1 MNWIF
6 FVSRRF
12 AKVDRSGRSAVTG
25 FLASLSIC
33 FGVMTLIVTVS
44 VMNGFQMGFIDSIME
59 ISSAHIRVTAP
70 QDFDQQAFEQQCF
83 RPELGVVA
91 MEPMYEA
98 QSLLASATGRQA
110 ASLIRAVSPDIMY
123 TDAGFAQEMQM
134 ISGEFD
140 LSRPG
145 YIVLGSQ
152 LARQLGLRVGSTVNM
167 LALSGGSDV
176 DLISDNRVFVV
187 SGIFSCGYAEINNS
201 YSFISLDAGQ
211 QFFGKDATKLFALKL
226 ADSEKDMQVIYQLEK
241 ALDLIAAADFSHW
254 NCDLIYAVPGQDCRN
269 WASEFD
275 ALERY
280 PIDHVSCYN
289 LTQEEGALLSDKLV
303 PDMETAAELEKI
315 TLERLAERGIFQYE
329 VSNYA
334 RPGGECQHNVNVWR
348 GGLLRGFGPSAAGF
362 DGTDRQ
368 SEVPSVEDWLAG
380 AFPEVDRISVPE
392 RLNEIFAVNLRTV
405 AGWKSQDWLA
415 VPHHD
420 SWQERL
426 SLAGDVEK
434 IYPGCFEITADS
446 VKLTRK
452 GLSFW
457 DTIAEE
463 LLS

>member
-1 MNWIF
+1 MKWIF

-152 LARQLGLRVGSTVNM
+152 LARQLGVRVGSTVNM
-167 LALSGGSDV
+167 LALSGGSGV

-187 SGIFSCGYAEINNS
+187 SGIFSCGYAEINSS
-201 YSFISLDAGQ
+201 YSFISMDAGQ
-211 QFFGKDATKLFALKL
+211 QFFGQEATKIFALKL
-226 ADSEKDMQVIYQLEK
+226 ADSENDLQVIHQLEK
-241 ALDLIAAADFSHW
+241 ALPGIQTESWRSYNRSFFGALKVEKNLLMMLVFMIFVVVGVNIFNGMRRMVFERRSEIAILSALGGRKREVQLIFILRGLLTGLGGAIPGLLLGMLLCIQMDVIFDLIAKLSYWIQYLFTMATNPAMAMFVRENTMYQVYASIPARMFPAEITFITIFGVFSALAASW
-254 NCDLIYAVPGQDCRN
+254 V
-269 WASEFD
+269 ASRKVL
-275 ALERY
+275 A
-280 PIDHVSCYN
+280 
-289 LTQEEGALLSDKLV
+289 
-303 PDMETAAELEKI
+303 M
-315 TLERLAERGIFQYE
+315 TL
-329 VSNYA
+329 
-334 RPGGECQHNVNVWR
+334 
-348 GGLLRGFGPSAAGF
+348 
-362 DGTDRQ
+362 
-368 SEVPSVEDWLAG
+368 SEVL
-380 AFPEVDRISVPE
+380 
-392 RLNEIFAVNLRTV
+392 
-405 AGWKSQDWLA
+405 
-415 VPHHD
+415 HD
-420 SWQERL
+420 E
-426 SLAGDVEK
+426 
-434 IYPGCFEITADS
+434 
-446 VKLTRK
+446 
-452 GLSFW
+452 
-457 DTIAEE
+457 
-463 LLS
+463 

>member
-91 MEPMYEA
+91 VEPMYEA
-98 QSLLASATGRQA
+98 QSLLASATGRQS

-123 TDAGFAQEMQM
+123 TDAGFAQEMQV

-152 LARQLGLRVGSTVNM
+152 LARQLGVRVGSTVNM

-187 SGIFSCGYAEINNS
+187 SGIFSCGYAEINSS
-201 YSFISLDAGQ
+201 YSFISMDAGQ
-211 QFFGKDATKLFALKL
+211 QFFGQEATKIFALKL
-226 ADSEKDMQVIYQLEK
+226 ADSENDLQVIHQLEK
-241 ALDLIAAADFSHW
+241 ALPGIQTESWRSYNRSFFGALKVEKNLLMMLVFMIFVVVGVNIFNGMRRMVFERRSEIAILSALGGRKREVQLIFILRGLLTGLGGAIPGLLLGMLLCIQMDVIFDLIAKLSYWIQYLFTMATNPAMAMFVRENTMYQVYASIPARMFPAEITFITIFGVFSALAASW
-254 NCDLIYAVPGQDCRN
+254 V
-269 WASEFD
+269 ASRKVL
-275 ALERY
+275 A
-280 PIDHVSCYN
+280 
-289 LTQEEGALLSDKLV
+289 
-303 PDMETAAELEKI
+303 M
-315 TLERLAERGIFQYE
+315 TL
-329 VSNYA
+329 
-334 RPGGECQHNVNVWR
+334 
-348 GGLLRGFGPSAAGF
+348 
-362 DGTDRQ
+362 
-368 SEVPSVEDWLAG
+368 SEVL
-380 AFPEVDRISVPE
+380 
-392 RLNEIFAVNLRTV
+392 
-405 AGWKSQDWLA
+405 
-415 VPHHD
+415 HD
-420 SWQERL
+420 E
-426 SLAGDVEK
+426 
-434 IYPGCFEITADS
+434 
-446 VKLTRK
+446 
-452 GLSFW
+452 
-457 DTIAEE
+457 
-463 LLS
+463 

>member
-70 QDFDQQAFEQQCF
+70 QDFDQQAFVQQCF

-91 MEPMYEA
+91 VEPMYEA
-98 QSLLASATGRQA
+98 QSLLASSTGHQA
-110 ASLIRAVSPDIMY
+110 ASLIRAVSPDIIY
-123 TDAGFAQEMQM
+123 TDAGFNREVKM

-140 LSRPG
+140 VSRPG

-241 ALDLIAAADFSHW
+241 ALPGLQTESWRSYNRSFFGALKVEKNLLMMLVFMIFVVVGVNIFNGMRRMVFERRSEIAVLSALGGRKRQVQLIFILRGLLTGLGGAIPGLLLGMLLCVQMDVIFSLIAKMSYWIQYLFTMATNPAMAMFVRENTMYQVYASIPARMFPAEITFITIFGVFSALAASW
-254 NCDLIYAVPGQDCRN
+254 V
-269 WASEFD
+269 ASRKVL
-275 ALERY
+275 A
-280 PIDHVSCYN
+280 
-289 LTQEEGALLSDKLV
+289 
-303 PDMETAAELEKI
+303 M
-315 TLERLAERGIFQYE
+315 TL
-329 VSNYA
+329 
-334 RPGGECQHNVNVWR
+334 
-348 GGLLRGFGPSAAGF
+348 
-362 DGTDRQ
+362 
-368 SEVPSVEDWLAG
+368 SEVL
-380 AFPEVDRISVPE
+380 
-392 RLNEIFAVNLRTV
+392 
-405 AGWKSQDWLA
+405 
-415 VPHHD
+415 HD
-420 SWQERL
+420 E
-426 SLAGDVEK
+426 
-434 IYPGCFEITADS
+434 
-446 VKLTRK
+446 
-452 GLSFW
+452 
-457 DTIAEE
+457 
-463 LLS
+463 

>member
-123 TDAGFAQEMQM
+123 TDAGFALEMQM

-152 LARQLGLRVGSTVNM
+152 LARQLGVRVGSTVNM

-187 SGIFSCGYAEINNS
+187 SGIFSCGYAEINSS
-201 YSFISLDAGQ
+201 YSFISMDAGQ
-211 QFFGKDATKLFALKL
+211 QFFGQEATKIFALKL
-226 ADSEKDMQVIYQLEK
+226 ADSENDLQVIHQLEK
-241 ALDLIAAADFSHW
+241 ALPGIQTESWRSYNRSFFGALKVEKNLLMMLVFMIFVVVGVNIFNGMRRMVFERRSEIAILSALGGRKREVQLIFILRGLLTGLGGAIPGLLLGMLLCIQMDVIFDLIAKLSYWIQYLFTMATNPAMAMFVRENTMYQVYASIPARMFPAEITFITIFGVFSALAASW
-254 NCDLIYAVPGQDCRN
+254 V
-269 WASEFD
+269 ASRKVL
-275 ALERY
+275 A
-280 PIDHVSCYN
+280 
-289 LTQEEGALLSDKLV
+289 
-303 PDMETAAELEKI
+303 M
-315 TLERLAERGIFQYE
+315 TL
-329 VSNYA
+329 
-334 RPGGECQHNVNVWR
+334 
-348 GGLLRGFGPSAAGF
+348 
-362 DGTDRQ
+362 
-368 SEVPSVEDWLAG
+368 SEVL
-380 AFPEVDRISVPE
+380 
-392 RLNEIFAVNLRTV
+392 
-405 AGWKSQDWLA
+405 
-415 VPHHD
+415 HD
-420 SWQERL
+420 E
-426 SLAGDVEK
+426 
-434 IYPGCFEITADS
+434 
-446 VKLTRK
+446 
-452 GLSFW
+452 
-457 DTIAEE
+457 
-463 LLS
+463 

>member
-91 MEPMYEA
+91 VEPMYEA
-98 QSLLASATGRQA
+98 QSLLASSTGHQA
-110 ASLIRAVSPDIMY
+110 ASLIRAVSPDIIY
-123 TDAGFAQEMQM
+123 TDAGFNREVKM

-140 LSRPG
+140 VSRPG

-241 ALDLIAAADFSHW
+241 ALPGLQTESWRSYNRSFFGALKVEKNLLMMLVFMIFVVVGVNIFNGMRRMVFERRSEIAVLSALGGRKRQVQLIFILRGLLTGLGGAIPGLLLGMLLCVQMDVIFSLIAKMSYWIQYLFTMATNPAMAMFVRENTMYQVYASIPARMFPAEITFITIFGVFSALAASW
-254 NCDLIYAVPGQDCRN
+254 V
-269 WASEFD
+269 AS
-275 ALERY
+275 RK
-280 PIDHVSCYN
+280 V
-289 LTQEEGALLSDKLV
+289 
-303 PDMETAAELEKI
+303 
-315 TLERLAERGIFQYE
+315 LAMM
-329 VSNYA
+329 
-334 RPGGECQHNVNVWR
+334 
-348 GGLLRGFGPSAAGF
+348 L
-362 DGTDRQ
+362 
-368 SEVPSVEDWLAG
+368 SEVL
-380 AFPEVDRISVPE
+380 
-392 RLNEIFAVNLRTV
+392 
-405 AGWKSQDWLA
+405 
-415 VPHHD
+415 HD
-420 SWQERL
+420 E
-426 SLAGDVEK
+426 
-434 IYPGCFEITADS
+434 
-446 VKLTRK
+446 
-452 GLSFW
+452 
-457 DTIAEE
+457 
-463 LLS
+463 

>member
-110 ASLIRAVSPDIMY
+110 ASLVRAVSPDIMY

-152 LARQLGLRVGSTVNM
+152 LARQLGVRVGSTVNM

-187 SGIFSCGYAEINNS
+187 SGIFSCGYAEINSS
-201 YSFISLDAGQ
+201 YSFISMDAGQ
-211 QFFGKDATKLFALKL
+211 QFFGQEATKIFALKL
-226 ADSEKDMQVIYQLEK
+226 ADSENDLQVIHQLEK
-241 ALDLIAAADFSHW
+241 ALPGIQTESWRSYNRSFFGALKVEKNLLMMLVFMIFVVVGVNIFNGMRRMVFERRSEIAILSALGGRKREVQLIFILRGLLTGLGGAIPGLLLGMLLCIQMDVIFDLIAKLSYWIQYLFTMATNPAMAMFVRENTMYQVYASIPARMFPAEITFITIFGVFSALAASW
-254 NCDLIYAVPGQDCRN
+254 V
-269 WASEFD
+269 AS
-275 ALERY
+275 RK
-280 PIDHVSCYN
+280 V
-289 LTQEEGALLSDKLV
+289 LS
-303 PDMETAAELEKI
+303 M
-315 TLERLAERGIFQYE
+315 TL
-329 VSNYA
+329 
-334 RPGGECQHNVNVWR
+334 
-348 GGLLRGFGPSAAGF
+348 
-362 DGTDRQ
+362 
-368 SEVPSVEDWLAG
+368 SEVL
-380 AFPEVDRISVPE
+380 
-392 RLNEIFAVNLRTV
+392 
-405 AGWKSQDWLA
+405 
-415 VPHHD
+415 HD
-420 SWQERL
+420 E
-426 SLAGDVEK
+426 
-434 IYPGCFEITADS
+434 
-446 VKLTRK
+446 
-452 GLSFW
+452 
-457 DTIAEE
+457 
-463 LLS
+463 

>member
-152 LARQLGLRVGSTVNM
+152 LARQLGVRVGSTVNM

-187 SGIFSCGYAEINNS
+187 SGIFSCGYAEINSS
-201 YSFISLDAGQ
+201 YSFISMDAGQ
-211 QFFGKDATKLFALKL
+211 QFFGQEATKIFALKL
-226 ADSEKDMQVIYQLEK
+226 ADSENDLQVIHQLEK
-241 ALDLIAAADFSHW
+241 ALPGIQTESWRSYNRSFFGALKVEKNLLMMLVFMIFVVVGVNIFNGMRRMVFERRAEIAILSALGGRKREVQLIFILRGLLTGLGGAIPGLLLGMLLCIQMDVIFDLIAKLSYWIQYLFTMATNPAMAMFVRENTMYQVYASIPARMFPAEITFITIFGVFSALAASW
-254 NCDLIYAVPGQDCRN
+254 V
-269 WASEFD
+269 ASRKVL
-275 ALERY
+275 A
-280 PIDHVSCYN
+280 
-289 LTQEEGALLSDKLV
+289 
-303 PDMETAAELEKI
+303 M
-315 TLERLAERGIFQYE
+315 TL
-329 VSNYA
+329 
-334 RPGGECQHNVNVWR
+334 
-348 GGLLRGFGPSAAGF
+348 
-362 DGTDRQ
+362 
-368 SEVPSVEDWLAG
+368 SEVL
-380 AFPEVDRISVPE
+380 
-392 RLNEIFAVNLRTV
+392 
-405 AGWKSQDWLA
+405 
-415 VPHHD
+415 HD
-420 SWQERL
+420 E
-426 SLAGDVEK
+426 
-434 IYPGCFEITADS
+434 
-446 VKLTRK
+446 
-452 GLSFW
+452 
-457 DTIAEE
+457 
-463 LLS
+463 

>member
-1 MNWIF
+1 MKWIF

-59 ISSAHIRVTAP
+59 ISSAHIRVTAS
-70 QDFDQQAFEQQCF
+70 QDFDQEAFEQQCF

-91 MEPMYEA
+91 VEPMYEA
-98 QSLLASATGRQA
+98 QSLLASASGRQS

-201 YSFISLDAGQ
+201 YSFISMDAGQ

-226 ADSEKDMQVIYQLEK
+226 ADSENDLQVIHQLEK
-241 ALDLIAAADFSHW
+241 AL
-254 NCDLIYAVPGQDCRN
+254 PGIQTESWR
-269 WASEFD
+269 S
-275 ALERY
+275 
-280 PIDHVSCYN
+280 YN
-289 LTQEEGALLSDKLV
+289 RSFFGALKVEKNLLMMLVFMIFVVVGVNIFNGMRRMVFERRSEIAVLSALGGRKREVQL
-303 PDMETAAELEKI
+303 
-315 TLERLAERGIFQYE
+315 IFIL
-329 VSNYA
+329 
-334 RPGGECQHNVNVWR
+334 R
-348 GGLLRGFGPSAAGF
+348 GLLTGLGGAIPGLLLGMLLCVQMDVIFDVIAKLSYWLQYIVTMATNPAMAMYVRENTMYQVYASIPARMFPAEITFITIFGVFSALAASWVASRKVLAM
-362 DGTDRQ
+362 TL
-368 SEVPSVEDWLAG
+368 SEVL
-380 AFPEVDRISVPE
+380 
-392 RLNEIFAVNLRTV
+392 
-405 AGWKSQDWLA
+405 
-415 VPHHD
+415 HD
-420 SWQERL
+420 E
-426 SLAGDVEK
+426 
-434 IYPGCFEITADS
+434 
-446 VKLTRK
+446 
-452 GLSFW
+452 
-457 DTIAEE
+457 
-463 LLS
+463 

>member
-123 TDAGFAQEMQM
+123 TDAGFALEMQM

-152 LARQLGLRVGSTVNM
+152 LARQLGVRVGSTVNM

-187 SGIFSCGYAEINNS
+187 SGIFSCGYAEINSS
-201 YSFISLDAGQ
+201 YSFISMDAGQ
-211 QFFGKDATKLFALKL
+211 QFFGQEATKIFALKL
-226 ADSEKDMQVIYQLEK
+226 ADSENDLQVIHQLEK
-241 ALDLIAAADFSHW
+241 ALPGIQTESWRSYNRSFFGALKVEKNLLMMLVFMIFVVVGVNIFNGMRRMVFERRSEIAILSALGGRKREVQLIFILRGLLTGLGGAIPGLLLGMLLCIQMDVIFDLIAKLSYWIQYLFTMATNPAMAMFVRENTMYQVYASIPARMFPAEITFITIFGVFSALAASW
-254 NCDLIYAVPGQDCRN
+254 V
-269 WASEFD
+269 ASRKVL
-275 ALERY
+275 A
-280 PIDHVSCYN
+280 
-289 LTQEEGALLSDKLV
+289 
-303 PDMETAAELEKI
+303 M
-315 TLERLAERGIFQYE
+315 TL
-329 VSNYA
+329 
-334 RPGGECQHNVNVWR
+334 
-348 GGLLRGFGPSAAGF
+348 
-362 DGTDRQ
+362 
-368 SEVPSVEDWLAG
+368 SEV
-380 AFPEVDRISVPE
+380 F
-392 RLNEIFAVNLRTV
+392 
-405 AGWKSQDWLA
+405 
-415 VPHHD
+415 HD
-420 SWQERL
+420 E
-426 SLAGDVEK
+426 
-434 IYPGCFEITADS
+434 
-446 VKLTRK
+446 
-452 GLSFW
+452 
-457 DTIAEE
+457 
-463 LLS
+463 

>member
-1 MNWIF
+1 MKWIF

-70 QDFDQQAFEQQCF
+70 QYFNQQAFEQQCF

-91 MEPMYEA
+91 VEPMYEA

-110 ASLIRAVSPDIMY
+110 ASLIRAVSPDIIY
-123 TDAGFAQEMQM
+123 TDAGFNREVKM

-241 ALDLIAAADFSHW
+241 ALPGLQTESWRSYNRSFFGALKVEKNLLMMLVFMIFVVVGVNIFNGMRRMVFERRAEIAVLSALGGRKRQVQLIFILRGLLTGLGGAIPGLLLGMLLCVQMDVIFALIAKLSYWIQYLFTMATNPAMAMFVRENTMYQVYASIPARMFPAEITFITIFGVFSALAASW
-254 NCDLIYAVPGQDCRN
+254 V
-269 WASEFD
+269 ASRKVL
-275 ALERY
+275 A
-280 PIDHVSCYN
+280 
-289 LTQEEGALLSDKLV
+289 
-303 PDMETAAELEKI
+303 M
-315 TLERLAERGIFQYE
+315 TL
-329 VSNYA
+329 
-334 RPGGECQHNVNVWR
+334 
-348 GGLLRGFGPSAAGF
+348 
-362 DGTDRQ
+362 
-368 SEVPSVEDWLAG
+368 SEVL
-380 AFPEVDRISVPE
+380 
-392 RLNEIFAVNLRTV
+392 
-405 AGWKSQDWLA
+405 
-415 VPHHD
+415 HD
-420 SWQERL
+420 E
-426 SLAGDVEK
+426 
-434 IYPGCFEITADS
+434 
-446 VKLTRK
+446 
-452 GLSFW
+452 
-457 DTIAEE
+457 
-463 LLS
+463 

>member
-152 LARQLGLRVGSTVNM
+152 LARQLGVRVGSTVNM

-187 SGIFSCGYAEINNS
+187 SGIFSCGYAEINSS
-201 YSFISLDAGQ
+201 YSFISMDAGQ
-211 QFFGKDATKLFALKL
+211 QFFGQEATKIFALKL
-226 ADSEKDMQVIYQLEK
+226 ADSENDLQVIHQLEK
-241 ALDLIAAADFSHW
+241 ALPGIQTESWRSYNRSFFGALKVEKNLLMMLVFMIFVVVGVNIFNGMRRMVFERRSEIAILSALGGRKREVQLIFILRGLLTGLGGAIPGLLLGMLLCIQMDVIFDLIAKLSYWIQYLFTMATNPAMAMFVRENTMYQVYASIPARMFPAEITFITIFGVFSALAASW
-254 NCDLIYAVPGQDCRN
+254 V
-269 WASEFD
+269 ASRKVL
-275 ALERY
+275 A
-280 PIDHVSCYN
+280 
-289 LTQEEGALLSDKLV
+289 
-303 PDMETAAELEKI
+303 M
-315 TLERLAERGIFQYE
+315 TL
-329 VSNYA
+329 
-334 RPGGECQHNVNVWR
+334 
-348 GGLLRGFGPSAAGF
+348 
-362 DGTDRQ
+362 
-368 SEVPSVEDWLAG
+368 SEVL
-380 AFPEVDRISVPE
+380 
-392 RLNEIFAVNLRTV
+392 
-405 AGWKSQDWLA
+405 
-415 VPHHD
+415 HD
-420 SWQERL
+420 E
-426 SLAGDVEK
+426 
-434 IYPGCFEITADS
+434 
-446 VKLTRK
+446 
-452 GLSFW
+452 
-457 DTIAEE
+457 
-463 LLS
+463 

>member
-1 MNWIF
+1 MKWIF

-59 ISSAHIRVTAP
+59 ISSAHIRVTAS
-70 QDFDQQAFEQQCF
+70 QDFDQEAFEQQCF

-91 MEPMYEA
+91 VEPMYEA
-98 QSLLASATGRQA
+98 QSLLASASGRQS

-152 LARQLGLRVGSTVNM
+152 LARQLGVRVGSTVNM

-201 YSFISLDAGQ
+201 YSFISMDAGQ

-226 ADSEKDMQVIYQLEK
+226 ADSEKDMQVIHQLEK
-241 ALDLIAAADFSHW
+241 AL
-254 NCDLIYAVPGQDCRN
+254 PGIQTESWR
-269 WASEFD
+269 S
-275 ALERY
+275 
-280 PIDHVSCYN
+280 YN
-289 LTQEEGALLSDKLV
+289 RSFFGALKVEKNLLMMLVFMIFVVVGVNIFNGMRRMVFERRSEIAVLSALGGRKREVQL
-303 PDMETAAELEKI
+303 
-315 TLERLAERGIFQYE
+315 IFIL
-329 VSNYA
+329 
-334 RPGGECQHNVNVWR
+334 R
-348 GGLLRGFGPSAAGF
+348 GLLTGLGGAIPGLLLGMLLCVQMDVIFDVIAKMSYWIQYLFTMATNPAMAMYVRENTMYQVYASIPARMFPAEITFITIFGVFSALAASWVASRKVLAM
-362 DGTDRQ
+362 TL
-368 SEVPSVEDWLAG
+368 SEVL
-380 AFPEVDRISVPE
+380 
-392 RLNEIFAVNLRTV
+392 
-405 AGWKSQDWLA
+405 
-415 VPHHD
+415 HD
-420 SWQERL
+420 E
-426 SLAGDVEK
+426 
-434 IYPGCFEITADS
+434 
-446 VKLTRK
+446 
-452 GLSFW
+452 
-457 DTIAEE
+457 
-463 LLS
+463 

>member
-1 MNWIF
+1 MKWIF

-59 ISSAHIRVTAP
+59 ISSAHIRVMAP

-152 LARQLGLRVGSTVNM
+152 LARQLGVRVGSTVNM

-187 SGIFSCGYAEINNS
+187 SGIFSCGYAEINSS
-201 YSFISLDAGQ
+201 YSFISMDAGQ
-211 QFFGKDATKLFALKL
+211 QFFGQEATKIFALKL
-226 ADSEKDMQVIYQLEK
+226 ADSENDLQVIHQLEK
-241 ALDLIAAADFSHW
+241 ALPGIQTESWRSYNRSFFGALKVEKNLLMMLVFMIFVVVGVNIFNGMRRMVFERRSEIAILSALGGRKREVQLIFILRGLLTGLGGAIPGLLLGMLLCIQMDVIFDLIAKLSYWIQYLFTMATNPAMAMFVRENTMYQVYASIPARMFPAEITFITIFGVFSALAASW
-254 NCDLIYAVPGQDCRN
+254 V
-269 WASEFD
+269 ASRKVL
-275 ALERY
+275 A
-280 PIDHVSCYN
+280 
-289 LTQEEGALLSDKLV
+289 
-303 PDMETAAELEKI
+303 M
-315 TLERLAERGIFQYE
+315 TL
-329 VSNYA
+329 
-334 RPGGECQHNVNVWR
+334 
-348 GGLLRGFGPSAAGF
+348 
-362 DGTDRQ
+362 
-368 SEVPSVEDWLAG
+368 SEVL
-380 AFPEVDRISVPE
+380 
-392 RLNEIFAVNLRTV
+392 
-405 AGWKSQDWLA
+405 
-415 VPHHD
+415 HD
-420 SWQERL
+420 E
-426 SLAGDVEK
+426 
-434 IYPGCFEITADS
+434 
-446 VKLTRK
+446 
-452 GLSFW
+452 
-457 DTIAEE
+457 
-463 LLS
+463 

>member
-59 ISSAHIRVTAP
+59 ISSAHIRVTAS
-70 QDFDQQAFEQQCF
+70 QDFDQQALEQQCF

-91 MEPMYEA
+91 VEPLYEA

-152 LARQLGLRVGSTVNM
+152 LARQLGVRVGSTVNM

-187 SGIFSCGYAEINNS
+187 SGIFSCGYAEINSS
-201 YSFISLDAGQ
+201 YSFISMDAGQ
-211 QFFGKDATKLFALKL
+211 QFFGQEATKIFALKL
-226 ADSEKDMQVIYQLEK
+226 ADSENDLQVIHQLEK
-241 ALDLIAAADFSHW
+241 AL
-254 NCDLIYAVPGQDCRN
+254 PGIQTESWR
-269 WASEFD
+269 S
-275 ALERY
+275 
-280 PIDHVSCYN
+280 YN
-289 LTQEEGALLSDKLV
+289 RSFFGALKVEKNLLMMLVFMIFVVVGVNIFNGMRRMVFERRSEIAILSALGGRKREVQL
-303 PDMETAAELEKI
+303 
-315 TLERLAERGIFQYE
+315 IFIL
-329 VSNYA
+329 
-334 RPGGECQHNVNVWR
+334 R
-348 GGLLRGFGPSAAGF
+348 GLLTGLGGAIPGLLLGMLLCVQMDVIFDVIAKLSYWLQYLVTMATNPAMAVYVRENTMYQVYASIPARMFPVEITFITIFGVFSALAASWVASRKVLVM
-362 DGTDRQ
+362 TL
-368 SEVPSVEDWLAG
+368 SEVL
-380 AFPEVDRISVPE
+380 
-392 RLNEIFAVNLRTV
+392 
-405 AGWKSQDWLA
+405 
-415 VPHHD
+415 HD
-420 SWQERL
+420 E
-426 SLAGDVEK
+426 
-434 IYPGCFEITADS
+434 
-446 VKLTRK
+446 
-452 GLSFW
+452 
-457 DTIAEE
+457 
-463 LLS
+463 

>member
-1 MNWIF
+1 MKWIF

-12 AKVDRSGRSAVTG
+12 AKVDRSGRSVVTG

-70 QDFDQQAFEQQCF
+70 QDFNQQAFEQQCF

-91 MEPMYEA
+91 VEPMYEA
-98 QSLLASATGRQA
+98 QSLLASSTGRQA
-110 ASLIRAVSPDIMY
+110 ASLIRAVSPDIIY
-123 TDAGFAQEMQM
+123 TDAGFNREVKM

-241 ALDLIAAADFSHW
+241 ALPGLQTESWRSYNRSFFGALKVEKNLLMMLVFMIFVVVGVNIFNGMRRMVFERRAEIAVLSALGGRKRQVQLIFILRGLLTGLGGAIPGLLLGMLLCVQMDVIFALIAKLSYWIQYLFTMATNPAMAMFVRENTMYQVYASIPARMFPAEITFITIFGVFSALAASW
-254 NCDLIYAVPGQDCRN
+254 V
-269 WASEFD
+269 ASRKVL
-275 ALERY
+275 A
-280 PIDHVSCYN
+280 
-289 LTQEEGALLSDKLV
+289 
-303 PDMETAAELEKI
+303 M
-315 TLERLAERGIFQYE
+315 TL
-329 VSNYA
+329 
-334 RPGGECQHNVNVWR
+334 
-348 GGLLRGFGPSAAGF
+348 
-362 DGTDRQ
+362 
-368 SEVPSVEDWLAG
+368 SEVL
-380 AFPEVDRISVPE
+380 
-392 RLNEIFAVNLRTV
+392 
-405 AGWKSQDWLA
+405 
-415 VPHHD
+415 HD
-420 SWQERL
+420 E
-426 SLAGDVEK
+426 
-434 IYPGCFEITADS
+434 
-446 VKLTRK
+446 
-452 GLSFW
+452 
-457 DTIAEE
+457 
-463 LLS
+463 

>member
-152 LARQLGLRVGSTVNM
+152 LARQLGVRVGSTVNM
-167 LALSGGSDV
+167 LALSGGSGV

-187 SGIFSCGYAEINNS
+187 SGIFSCGYAEINSS
-201 YSFISLDAGQ
+201 YSFISMDAGQ
-211 QFFGKDATKLFALKL
+211 QFFGQEATKIFALKL
-226 ADSEKDMQVIYQLEK
+226 ADSENDLQVIHQLEK
-241 ALDLIAAADFSHW
+241 ALPGIQTESWRSYNRSFFGALKVEKNLLMMLVFMIFVVVGVNIFNGMRRMVFERRSEIAILSALGGRKREVQLIFILRGLLTGLGGAIPGLLLGMLLCIQMDVIFDLIAKLSYWIQYLFTMATNPAMAMFVRENTMYQVYASIPARMFPAEITFITIFGVFSALAASW
-254 NCDLIYAVPGQDCRN
+254 V
-269 WASEFD
+269 ASRKVL
-275 ALERY
+275 A
-280 PIDHVSCYN
+280 
-289 LTQEEGALLSDKLV
+289 
-303 PDMETAAELEKI
+303 M
-315 TLERLAERGIFQYE
+315 TL
-329 VSNYA
+329 
-334 RPGGECQHNVNVWR
+334 
-348 GGLLRGFGPSAAGF
+348 
-362 DGTDRQ
+362 
-368 SEVPSVEDWLAG
+368 SEVL
-380 AFPEVDRISVPE
+380 
-392 RLNEIFAVNLRTV
+392 
-405 AGWKSQDWLA
+405 
-415 VPHHD
+415 HD
-420 SWQERL
+420 E
-426 SLAGDVEK
+426 
-434 IYPGCFEITADS
+434 
-446 VKLTRK
+446 
-452 GLSFW
+452 
-457 DTIAEE
+457 
-463 LLS
+463 

>member
-1 MNWIF
+1 MKWIF

-70 QDFDQQAFEQQCF
+70 QDFNQQAFEQQCF

-98 QSLLASATGRQA
+98 QSLLASSTGRQA
-110 ASLIRAVSPDIMY
+110 ASLIRAVSPDIIY
-123 TDAGFAQEMQM
+123 TDAGFNREVKM

-241 ALDLIAAADFSHW
+241 ALPGLQTESWRSYNRSFFGALKVEKNLLMMLVFMIFVVVGVNIFNGMRRMVFERRAEIAVLSALGGRKRQVQLIFILRGLLTGLGGAIPGLLLGMLLCVQMDVIFALIAKLSYWIQYLFTMATNPAMAMFVRENTMYQVYASIPARMFPAEITFITIFGVFSALAASW
-254 NCDLIYAVPGQDCRN
+254 V
-269 WASEFD
+269 ASRKVL
-275 ALERY
+275 A
-280 PIDHVSCYN
+280 
-289 LTQEEGALLSDKLV
+289 
-303 PDMETAAELEKI
+303 M
-315 TLERLAERGIFQYE
+315 TL
-329 VSNYA
+329 
-334 RPGGECQHNVNVWR
+334 
-348 GGLLRGFGPSAAGF
+348 
-362 DGTDRQ
+362 
-368 SEVPSVEDWLAG
+368 SEVL
-380 AFPEVDRISVPE
+380 
-392 RLNEIFAVNLRTV
+392 
-405 AGWKSQDWLA
+405 
-415 VPHHD
+415 HD
-420 SWQERL
+420 E
-426 SLAGDVEK
+426 
-434 IYPGCFEITADS
+434 
-446 VKLTRK
+446 
-452 GLSFW
+452 
-457 DTIAEE
+457 
-463 LLS
+463 

>member
-1 MNWIF
+1 MKWIF

-70 QDFDQQAFEQQCF
+70 QDFNQQAFEQQCF

-91 MEPMYEA
+91 VEPMYEA

-110 ASLIRAVSPDIMY
+110 ASLIRAVSPDIIY
-123 TDAGFAQEMQM
+123 TDAGFNREVKM

-241 ALDLIAAADFSHW
+241 ALPGLQTESWRSYNRSFFGALKVEKNLLMMLVFMIFVVVGVNIFNGMRRMVFERRAEIAVLSALGGRKRQVQLIFILRGLLTGLGGAIPGLLLGMLLCVQMDVIFALIAKLSYWIQYLFTMATNPAMAMFVRENTMYQVYASIPARMFPAEITFITIFGVFSALAASW
-254 NCDLIYAVPGQDCRN
+254 V
-269 WASEFD
+269 ASRKVL
-275 ALERY
+275 A
-280 PIDHVSCYN
+280 
-289 LTQEEGALLSDKLV
+289 
-303 PDMETAAELEKI
+303 M
-315 TLERLAERGIFQYE
+315 TL
-329 VSNYA
+329 
-334 RPGGECQHNVNVWR
+334 
-348 GGLLRGFGPSAAGF
+348 
-362 DGTDRQ
+362 
-368 SEVPSVEDWLAG
+368 SEVL
-380 AFPEVDRISVPE
+380 
-392 RLNEIFAVNLRTV
+392 
-405 AGWKSQDWLA
+405 
-415 VPHHD
+415 HD
-420 SWQERL
+420 E
-426 SLAGDVEK
+426 
-434 IYPGCFEITADS
+434 
-446 VKLTRK
+446 
-452 GLSFW
+452 
-457 DTIAEE
+457 
-463 LLS
+463 

>member
-91 MEPMYEA
+91 VEPMYEA
-98 QSLLASATGRQA
+98 QSLLASSTGRQA
-110 ASLIRAVSPDIMY
+110 ASLIRAVSPDIIY
-123 TDAGFAQEMQM
+123 TDAGFNREVKM

-211 QFFGKDATKLFALKL
+211 QFFGKDATKIFALKL

-241 ALDLIAAADFSHW
+241 ALPGLQTESWRSYNRSFFGALKVEKNLLMMLVFMIFVVVGVNIFNGMRRMVFERRSEIAVLSALGGRKRQVQLIFILRGLLTGLGGAIPGLLLGMLLCVQMDVIFSLIAKMSYWIQYLFTMATNPAMAMFVRENTMYQVYASIPARMFPAEITFITIFGVFSALAASW
-254 NCDLIYAVPGQDCRN
+254 V
-269 WASEFD
+269 ASRKVL
-275 ALERY
+275 A
-280 PIDHVSCYN
+280 
-289 LTQEEGALLSDKLV
+289 
-303 PDMETAAELEKI
+303 M
-315 TLERLAERGIFQYE
+315 TL
-329 VSNYA
+329 
-334 RPGGECQHNVNVWR
+334 
-348 GGLLRGFGPSAAGF
+348 
-362 DGTDRQ
+362 
-368 SEVPSVEDWLAG
+368 SEVL
-380 AFPEVDRISVPE
+380 
-392 RLNEIFAVNLRTV
+392 
-405 AGWKSQDWLA
+405 
-415 VPHHD
+415 HD
-420 SWQERL
+420 E
-426 SLAGDVEK
+426 
-434 IYPGCFEITADS
+434 
-446 VKLTRK
+446 
-452 GLSFW
+452 
-457 DTIAEE
+457 
-463 LLS
+463 

>member
-91 MEPMYEA
+91 VEPMYEA
-98 QSLLASATGRQA
+98 QSLLASSTGRQA
-110 ASLIRAVSPDIMY
+110 ASLIRAVSPDIIY
-123 TDAGFAQEMQM
+123 TDAGFNREVKM

-241 ALDLIAAADFSHW
+241 ALPGLQTESWRSYNRSFFGALKVEKNLLMMLVFMIFVVVGVNIFNGMRRMVFERRAEIAVLSALGGRKRQVQLIFILRGLLTGLGGAIPGLLLGMLLCVQMDVIFALIAKLSYWIQYLFTMATNPAMAMFVRENTMYQVYASIPARMFPAEITFITIFGVFSALAASW
-254 NCDLIYAVPGQDCRN
+254 V
-269 WASEFD
+269 ASRKVL
-275 ALERY
+275 A
-280 PIDHVSCYN
+280 
-289 LTQEEGALLSDKLV
+289 
-303 PDMETAAELEKI
+303 M
-315 TLERLAERGIFQYE
+315 TL
-329 VSNYA
+329 
-334 RPGGECQHNVNVWR
+334 
-348 GGLLRGFGPSAAGF
+348 
-362 DGTDRQ
+362 
-368 SEVPSVEDWLAG
+368 SEVL
-380 AFPEVDRISVPE
+380 
-392 RLNEIFAVNLRTV
+392 
-405 AGWKSQDWLA
+405 
-415 VPHHD
+415 HD
-420 SWQERL
+420 E
-426 SLAGDVEK
+426 
-434 IYPGCFEITADS
+434 
-446 VKLTRK
+446 
-452 GLSFW
+452 
-457 DTIAEE
+457 
-463 LLS
+463 

>member
-91 MEPMYEA
+91 VEPMYEA
-98 QSLLASATGRQA
+98 QSLLASSTGHQA
-110 ASLIRAVSPDIMY
+110 ASLIRAVSPDIIY
-123 TDAGFAQEMQM
+123 TDAGFNREVKM

-140 LSRPG
+140 VSRPG

-152 LARQLGLRVGSTVNM
+152 LARQLGVRVGSTVNM

-241 ALDLIAAADFSHW
+241 ALPGLQTESWRSYNRSFFGALKVEKNLLMMLVFMIFVVVGVNIFNGMRRMVFERRSEIAVLSALGGRKRQVQLIFILRGLLTGLGGAIPGLLLGMLLCVQMDVIFSLIAKMSYWIQYLFTMATNPAMAMFVRENTMYQVYASIPARMFPAEITFITIFGVFSALAASW
-254 NCDLIYAVPGQDCRN
+254 V
-269 WASEFD
+269 ASRKVL
-275 ALERY
+275 A
-280 PIDHVSCYN
+280 
-289 LTQEEGALLSDKLV
+289 
-303 PDMETAAELEKI
+303 M
-315 TLERLAERGIFQYE
+315 TL
-329 VSNYA
+329 
-334 RPGGECQHNVNVWR
+334 
-348 GGLLRGFGPSAAGF
+348 
-362 DGTDRQ
+362 
-368 SEVPSVEDWLAG
+368 SEVL
-380 AFPEVDRISVPE
+380 
-392 RLNEIFAVNLRTV
+392 
-405 AGWKSQDWLA
+405 
-415 VPHHD
+415 HD
-420 SWQERL
+420 E
-426 SLAGDVEK
+426 
-434 IYPGCFEITADS
+434 
-446 VKLTRK
+446 
-452 GLSFW
+452 
-457 DTIAEE
+457 
-463 LLS
+463 

>member
-91 MEPMYEA
+91 VEPMYEA
-98 QSLLASATGRQA
+98 QSLLASSTGRQA
-110 ASLIRAVSPDIMY
+110 ASLIRAVSPDIIY
-123 TDAGFAQEMQM
+123 TDAGFNREVKM

-241 ALDLIAAADFSHW
+241 ALPGLQTESWRSYNRSFFGALKVEKNLLMMLVFMIFVVVGVNIFNGMRRMVFERRSEIAVLSALGGRKREVQLIFILRGLLTGLGGAIPGLLLGMLLCVQMDVIFSLIAKMSYWIQYLFTMATNPAMAMFVRENTMYQVYASIPARMFPAEITFITIFGVFSALAASW
-254 NCDLIYAVPGQDCRN
+254 V
-269 WASEFD
+269 ASRKVL
-275 ALERY
+275 A
-280 PIDHVSCYN
+280 
-289 LTQEEGALLSDKLV
+289 
-303 PDMETAAELEKI
+303 M
-315 TLERLAERGIFQYE
+315 TL
-329 VSNYA
+329 
-334 RPGGECQHNVNVWR
+334 
-348 GGLLRGFGPSAAGF
+348 
-362 DGTDRQ
+362 
-368 SEVPSVEDWLAG
+368 SEVL
-380 AFPEVDRISVPE
+380 
-392 RLNEIFAVNLRTV
+392 
-405 AGWKSQDWLA
+405 
-415 VPHHD
+415 HD
-420 SWQERL
+420 E
-426 SLAGDVEK
+426 
-434 IYPGCFEITADS
+434 
-446 VKLTRK
+446 
-452 GLSFW
+452 
-457 DTIAEE
+457 
-463 LLS
+463 

>member
-83 RPELGVVA
+83 RQELGVVA
-91 MEPMYEA
+91 VEPMYEA
-98 QSLLASATGRQA
+98 QSLLASSTGHQA
-110 ASLIRAVSPDIMY
+110 ASLIRAVSPDIIY
-123 TDAGFAQEMQM
+123 TDAGFNREVKM

-140 LSRPG
+140 VSRPG

-241 ALDLIAAADFSHW
+241 ALPGLQTESWRSYNRSFFGALKVEKNLLMMLVFMIFVVVGVNIFNGMRRMVFERRSEIAVLSALGGRKRQVQLIFILRGLLTGLGGAIPGLLLGMLLCVQMDVIFSLIAKMSYWIQYLFTMATNPAMAMFVRENTMYQVYASIPARMFPAEITFITIFGVFSALAASW
-254 NCDLIYAVPGQDCRN
+254 V
-269 WASEFD
+269 ASRKVL
-275 ALERY
+275 A
-280 PIDHVSCYN
+280 
-289 LTQEEGALLSDKLV
+289 
-303 PDMETAAELEKI
+303 M
-315 TLERLAERGIFQYE
+315 TL
-329 VSNYA
+329 
-334 RPGGECQHNVNVWR
+334 
-348 GGLLRGFGPSAAGF
+348 
-362 DGTDRQ
+362 
-368 SEVPSVEDWLAG
+368 SEVL
-380 AFPEVDRISVPE
+380 
-392 RLNEIFAVNLRTV
+392 
-405 AGWKSQDWLA
+405 
-415 VPHHD
+415 HD
-420 SWQERL
+420 E
-426 SLAGDVEK
+426 
-434 IYPGCFEITADS
+434 
-446 VKLTRK
+446 
-452 GLSFW
+452 
-457 DTIAEE
+457 
-463 LLS
+463 